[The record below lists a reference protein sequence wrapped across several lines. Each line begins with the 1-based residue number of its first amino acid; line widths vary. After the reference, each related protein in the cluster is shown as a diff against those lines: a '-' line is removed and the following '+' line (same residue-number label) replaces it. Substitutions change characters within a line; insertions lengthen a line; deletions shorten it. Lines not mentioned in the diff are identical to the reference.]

1 MDIAF
6 GFDEHYSGYV
16 QVTIESILQQHPDDR
31 DITFWVMT
39 TKEGRDLLREP
50 LRRQTIGRA
59 HVEMLDSGES
69 FRGLPLPGRWKL
81 PWISAA
87 MYLRLLMPAA
97 VSRWTERLLYLDVD
111 VLCMSS
117 LTELWETNLGGASL
131 GAVVDT
137 CTPTIGSRTGLP
149 GAPDFIKPDNPY
161 FNSGIL
167 VIDVQEWLRSQITE
181 RCFDYLSGLRG
192 VFRFPD
198 QDALNVAAHRRWL
211 ELDNKWN
218 YLVNFDPDPQPD
230 REHTGIVHFAGQRK
244 PWQEDYPHTALRSRY
259 VSLMDRCRQDP
270 REQVGGPVSRSG
282 DYVGSAPDRRQPA
295 GPPQPHRTRTRW
307 E

>member
-16 QVTIESILQQHPDDR
+16 QVTIESVLQQHPDDR

-97 VSRWTERLLYLDVD
+97 VSPWAERLLYLDVD

-149 GAPDFIKPDNPY
+149 GAPDFIKPDGCVRRSPNGASTTCQACGAC
-161 FNSGIL
+161 SGF
-167 VIDVQEWLRSQITE
+167 Q
-181 RCFDYLSGLRG
+181 
-192 VFRFPD
+192 
-198 QDALNVAAHRRWL
+198 
-211 ELDNKWN
+211 
-218 YLVNFDPDPQPD
+218 
-230 REHTGIVHFAGQRK
+230 
-244 PWQEDYPHTALRSRY
+244 
-259 VSLMDRCRQDP
+259 
-270 REQVGGPVSRSG
+270 
-282 DYVGSAPDRRQPA
+282 
-295 GPPQPHRTRTRW
+295 TRTHSTSRPTDAGSSW
-307 E
+307 TTSGTTLSTSTPIPSLTASTPESCTSRGSGSPGRKTIPILRCGPGTFR